1 MKKFTLISLLMLICC
16 TMAKAE
22 LMDKFFFKIPTDKAD
37 GWTLQD
43 AGRMTLTPSKDYLE
57 VKLTQRRLNLSSTN
71 VRQELLLRFS
81 ERVPNPRFIKPYPSY
96 RVRPPPYVAI
106 HIKPRLSS

>member
-43 AGRMTLTPSKDYLE
+43 ADRKS
-57 VKLTQRRLNLSSTN
+57 V
-71 VRQELLLRFS
+71 V
-81 ERVPNPRFIKPYPSY
+81 
-96 RVRPPPYVAI
+96 
-106 HIKPRLSS
+106 

>member
-1 MKKFTLISLLMLICC
+1 MLICC

-57 VKLTQRRLNLSSTN
+57 VKLTNNGGRMINRFWNEDGTFTYNKVAVTRGDGQWQTKWNLFP
-71 VRQELLLRFS
+71 FS
-81 ERVPNPRFIKPYPSY
+81 QTEIMKSGN
-96 RVRPPPYVAI
+96 AI
-106 HIKPRLSS
+106 VQNEGWNK

>member
-57 VKLTQRRLNLSSTN
+57 VKLTNN
-71 VRQELLLRFS
+71 GG
-81 ERVPNPRFIKPYPSY
+81 
-96 RVRPPPYVAI
+96 RVRHVRADAEAEVAAVPAPPGEG
-106 HIKPRLSS
+106 

>member
-43 AGRMTLTPSKDYLE
+43 AGRMTLTPSKD
-57 VKLTQRRLNLSSTN
+57 
-71 VRQELLLRFS
+71 
-81 ERVPNPRFIKPYPSY
+81 
-96 RVRPPPYVAI
+96 
-106 HIKPRLSS
+106 